1 MLPTPGVEPVSA
13 WRPPL
18 YPVPWALSTHDHF
31 YFTRPIAADEVN
43 WPVADYRY
51 GAQLGETGT
60 IHTGVDIPAK
70 LGTPVLAAGDG
81 TVAWAGWGLFSGQPN
96 DIKDPYGQA
105 IAIRHDFGYQD
116 HTLYT
121 IYAHLSQI
129 DVTEGQW
136 VQSGQPIGQ
145 VGQTGFA
152 TGPHLHFEVRVDDS
166 TFFTTRNPELWL
178 VPPEGWGVLVG
189 RVMSTGGVL
198 MHYQQVIVRSADN
211 PNQYWIVSTYGPE
224 LVHSDDYYQ
233 ENLVLSDLPAGQYVM
248 QIPYFGYYF
257 NFDIEIQPGQVTYFT
272 YRGYSG
278 VSFEPAP
285 TLTPEELTP
294 TP

>member
-1 MLPTPGVEPVSA
+1 VSA

-31 YFTRPIAADEVN
+31 YFTHPIAADEIN

-51 GAQLGETGT
+51 GAQLGDTGT
-60 IHTGVDIPAK
+60 IHTGIDIPAK
-70 LGTPVLAAGDG
+70 FGTPVLAAGDG
-81 TVAWAGWGLFSGQPN
+81 TVVWAGYGLFSGQPN
-96 DIKDPYGQA
+96 DTKDPYGQA

-121 IYAHLSQI
+121 IYAHLSLV
-129 DVTEGQW
+129 DVAEGQW
-136 VQSGQPIGQ
+136 VKAGQAIGQ

-152 TGPHLHFEVRVDDS
+152 TGPHLHFEVRLDDS

-189 RVMSTGGVL
+189 RVMSTGGAVL
-198 MHYQQVIVRSADN
+198 HYHQVIVRPVDN
-211 PNQYWIVSTYGPE
+211 PKQYWLVYTYGPE
-224 LVHSDDYYQ
+224 TVHPDDYFQ
-233 ENLVLSDLPAGQYVM
+233 ENLVLSDLPAGKYVM

-257 NFDIEIQPGQVTYFT
+257 YFDIEIQPGQVTYFT
-272 YRGYSG
+272 FRGYKG
-278 VSFEPAP
+278 VTFEPPP
-285 TLTPEELTP
+285 TLTPEELAP